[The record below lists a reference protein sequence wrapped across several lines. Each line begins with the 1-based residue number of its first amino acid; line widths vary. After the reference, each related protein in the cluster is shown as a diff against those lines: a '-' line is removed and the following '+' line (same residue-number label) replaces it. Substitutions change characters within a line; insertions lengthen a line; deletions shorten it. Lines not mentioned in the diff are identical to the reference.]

1 MSEHSNKRE
10 PRVIKQHPCSPLMAM
25 RVLVFACVLRFTMA
39 FLAAAPQQKIYSARF
54 VAPQYQ
60 SRSLE
65 TCSLGHALRSLV
77 CCEGEKGVGAQTPES
92 LVKLFEST
100 SSTPRLPSCLDLK
113 DRETRVRLAQLLRH
127 CTALELLQQQFTDS
141 VIDLHIRTR
150 TDSHISFQET
160 VNSASYFFLRVNS
173 ARCIR

>member
-1 MSEHSNKRE
+1 
-10 PRVIKQHPCSPLMAM
+10 MAM
-25 RVLVFACVLRFTMA
+25 RVLVFACVIRFTMA
-39 FLAAAPQQKIYSARF
+39 FLAAAPQHKLYSARF
-54 VAPQYQ
+54 VAAQYQ

-65 TCSLGHALRSLV
+65 TRSLGHALRSLV
-77 CCEGEKGVGAQTPES
+77 CCEGEKGVRAQTPES

-127 CTALELLQQQFTDS
+127 CTALELLQQQFTES
-141 VIDLHIRTR
+141 VINLHIRTR

-160 VNSASYFFLRVNS
+160 TVNSASYFFLRVNY
-173 ARCIR
+173 ARSIRYTIFILHMQ